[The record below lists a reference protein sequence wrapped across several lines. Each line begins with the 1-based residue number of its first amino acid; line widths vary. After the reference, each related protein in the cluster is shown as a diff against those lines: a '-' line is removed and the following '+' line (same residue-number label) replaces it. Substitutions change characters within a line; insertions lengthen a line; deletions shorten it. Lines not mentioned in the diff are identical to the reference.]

1 MLVDSRP
8 GDNTGVV
15 LEHPLFDQLR
25 DGGEEL
31 PNSLTR
37 LRVENVAS
45 YGASAILFTDPIADD
60 VEGREFQGLWIAAAE
75 PVTRLSERAMET
87 DFHSNAPERDVSSP
101 PNRIATGLYV
111 LAAEDYSSVIRPV
124 RELTRQLTWLGWGAI
139 GFFLIVALGMWLFVM
154 RLLAESRERLGRAYS
169 MSVDS
174 SLIVTGG
181 GIDGDIVEDPFR
193 TVGQSASDAAPD

>member
-1 MLVDSRP
+1 M
-8 GDNTGVV
+8 
-15 LEHPLFDQLR
+15 
-25 DGGEEL
+25 
-31 PNSLTR
+31 
-37 LRVENVAS
+37 ENVAS

-181 GIDGDIVEDPFR
+181 GIDGDIVDDPFR